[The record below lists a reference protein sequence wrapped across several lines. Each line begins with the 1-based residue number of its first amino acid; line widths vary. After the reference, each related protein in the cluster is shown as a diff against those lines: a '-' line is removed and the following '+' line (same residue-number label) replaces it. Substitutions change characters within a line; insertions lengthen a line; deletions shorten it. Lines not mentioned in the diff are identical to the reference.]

1 MSLICTEWERCD
13 SSSRDWPTPVA
24 VDMDQ
29 SVYDSESYDM
39 SHSKESES
47 SGTLYLGWMK
57 GVDSQNQPSESNS
70 SVPHSHEVSEE
81 EMSSQSEEGSSLGE
95 HPMGTSSMLDDADL
109 LNESTVAPLSSSSE
123 IPSEMSESGDEEPVQ
138 QESNEN
144 QVSITEVKEQ
154 NNLLR
159 TLLHEVRQGGLPQQ
173 PEFHFSTCDDDL
185 SGPLSDT
192 HYAFTVAEE
201 KAAPVSDEA
210 AETHRVLVALDSAI
224 ESSRLTD
231 MDSLSASPSWG
242 ESPKASEEAS
252 PKEAPKE
259 SPKESPR
266 ESPRESPK
274 ESPKASE
281 EASPK
286 ESPRESPRE
295 SLKEEENP
303 LDWSVLKE
311 EEGDYVKSVF
321 MRAEDSMMECEA
333 SPKEEEER
341 EKEACVKEEEWR
353 MSDLS
358 DSVIVSD
365 ESEEEVEEKK
375 SEECVVESEESVEK
389 NECVVEKQKS
399 EECVVESEESDGDVM
414 ENEDV
419 VEKQKSECVIEKTH
433 SEECVVESEES
444 ASAGSRE
451 DSEDKEDTEDS
462 VQEEVRVEEEKEKEP
477 SLTPLAE
484 PEEEEM
490 PSDSVS
496 EEEKISYSVSEE
508 EKPSSSLSEEE
519 KPSESA
525 SEEEK
530 PESTSEE
537 EKHSNSV
544 SEECIDLISDS
555 SSNASPAPIPPT
567 IPSPILP
574 FPDPDAPAEQPQSPP
589 PFYNNDAFKPRFTLD
604 QINETLSV
612 FDTVS
617 TKRPAVVATEA
628 EQASEE
634 VESKLKQRESAGEK

>member
-1 MSLICTEWERCD
+1 MICTEWERCD

-266 ESPRESPK
+266 
-274 ESPKASE
+274 
-281 EASPK
+281 ASPK
-286 ESPRESPRE
+286 EE
-295 SLKEEENP
+295 KP
-303 LDWSVLKE
+303 LDWSVLNE

-375 SEECVVESEESVEK
+375 SEDCVVESEESEEK
-389 NECVVEKQKS
+389 NEEEVEKQQS

-414 ENEDV
+414 E
-419 VEKQKSECVIEKTH
+419 KQTSECVIEKKQ
-433 SEECVVESEES
+433 SEECVVESEKS

-451 DSEDKEDTEDS
+451 DSKEKEDTEDS
-462 VQEEVRVEEEKEKEP
+462 VQEEVRVEEEKEP

-490 PSDSVS
+490 PSDSVSEEEKISCSVS

-519 KPSESA
+519 KPSEA
-525 SEEEK
+525 TSEEEK

-634 VESKLKQRESAGEK
+634 VESKLKQRESAGEE

>member
-1 MSLICTEWERCD
+1 MICTEWERCD

-95 HPMGTSSMLDDADL
+95 EHPMGTSSMLDDADL

-159 TLLHEVRQGGLPQQ
+159 TLLHEVRQGGMPQQ
-173 PEFHFSTCDDDL
+173 SEFHFSTCDDDL

-201 KAAPVSDEA
+201 KAVDPVSDEA

-266 ESPRESPK
+266 
-274 ESPKASE
+274 
-281 EASPK
+281 ASPK
-286 ESPRESPRE
+286 EE
-295 SLKEEENP
+295 KP

-375 SEECVVESEESVEK
+375 SEDCVVESEESEEK
-389 NECVVEKQKS
+389 NEEEVEKQKS

-414 ENEDV
+414 E
-419 VEKQKSECVIEKTH
+419 KQTSECVIEKKQ
-433 SEECVVESEES
+433 SEECVVESEKS

-451 DSEDKEDTEDS
+451 DSKEKEDTEDS
-462 VQEEVRVEEEKEKEP
+462 VQEEVRVEEEKEP

-490 PSDSVS
+490 PSDSVSEEEKISCSVS

-519 KPSESA
+519 KPSEA
-525 SEEEK
+525 TSEEEK

>member
-266 ESPRESPK
+266 
-274 ESPKASE
+274 
-281 EASPK
+281 ASPK
-286 ESPRESPRE
+286 EE
-295 SLKEEENP
+295 KP
-303 LDWSVLKE
+303 LDWSVLNE

-375 SEECVVESEESVEK
+375 SEDCVVESEESEEK
-389 NECVVEKQKS
+389 NEEEVEKQQS
-399 EECVVESEESDGDVM
+399 EECVVESEESDGDVR
-414 ENEDV
+414 
-419 VEKQKSECVIEKTH
+419 EKQTSECVIEKKQ
-433 SEECVVESEES
+433 SEECVVESEKS

-451 DSEDKEDTEDS
+451 DSKEKEDTEDS
-462 VQEEVRVEEEKEKEP
+462 VQEEVRVEEEKEP

-490 PSDSVS
+490 PSDSVSEEEKISCSVS

-519 KPSESA
+519 KPSEA
-525 SEEEK
+525 TSEEEK

-634 VESKLKQRESAGEK
+634 VESKLKQRESAGEE

>member
-95 HPMGTSSMLDDADL
+95 EHPMGTSSMLDDADL

-159 TLLHEVRQGGLPQQ
+159 TLLHEVRQGGMPQQ
-173 PEFHFSTCDDDL
+173 SEFHFSTCDDDL

-201 KAAPVSDEA
+201 KAVDPVSDEA

-266 ESPRESPK
+266 
-274 ESPKASE
+274 
-281 EASPK
+281 ASPK
-286 ESPRESPRE
+286 EE
-295 SLKEEENP
+295 KP

-375 SEECVVESEESVEK
+375 SEDCVVESEESEEK
-389 NECVVEKQKS
+389 NEEEVEKQKS

-414 ENEDV
+414 E
-419 VEKQKSECVIEKTH
+419 KQTSECVIEKKQ
-433 SEECVVESEES
+433 SEECVVESEKS

-451 DSEDKEDTEDS
+451 DSKEKEDTEDS
-462 VQEEVRVEEEKEKEP
+462 VQEEVRVEEEKEP

-490 PSDSVS
+490 PSDSVSEEEKISCSVS

-519 KPSESA
+519 KPSEA
-525 SEEEK
+525 TSEEEK

>member
-1 MSLICTEWERCD
+1 MICTEWERCD

-242 ESPKASEEAS
+242 ESPKASEEAYPKES
-252 PKEAPKE
+252 PKESPKASEEAYPKE

-266 ESPRESPK
+266 ESPR
-274 ESPKASE
+274 
-281 EASPK
+281 ASPK
-286 ESPRESPRE
+286 EE
-295 SLKEEENP
+295 KP

-375 SEECVVESEESVEK
+375 SEDCVVESEESEEK
-389 NECVVEKQKS
+389 NEEEVEKQKS

-414 ENEDV
+414 E
-419 VEKQKSECVIEKTH
+419 KQTSECVIEKKQ
-433 SEECVVESEES
+433 SEECVVESEKS

-451 DSEDKEDTEDS
+451 DSKEKEDTEDS
-462 VQEEVRVEEEKEKEP
+462 VQEEVRVEEEKEP

-490 PSDSVS
+490 PSDSVSEEEKISCSVS

-519 KPSESA
+519 KPSEA
-525 SEEEK
+525 TSEEEK

>member
-266 ESPRESPK
+266 
-274 ESPKASE
+274 
-281 EASPK
+281 ASPK
-286 ESPRESPRE
+286 EE
-295 SLKEEENP
+295 KP
-303 LDWSVLKE
+303 LDWSVLNE

-321 MRAEDSMMECEA
+321 MRAEDSMMECEP

-375 SEECVVESEESVEK
+375 SEDCVVESEESEEK
-389 NECVVEKQKS
+389 NEEEVEKQKS

-414 ENEDV
+414 E
-419 VEKQKSECVIEKTH
+419 KQTSECVIEKKQ

-451 DSEDKEDTEDS
+451 DSKEKEDTEDS
-462 VQEEVRVEEEKEKEP
+462 VQEEVGVEEEKEP

-490 PSDSVS
+490 PSDSVSEEEKISCSVS

-519 KPSESA
+519 KPSEA
-525 SEEEK
+525 TSEEEK

>member
-81 EMSSQSEEGSSLGE
+81 EMSSQSEEGSSLGEE

-252 PKEAPKE
+252 PKV

-266 ESPRESPK
+266 
-274 ESPKASE
+274 
-281 EASPK
+281 ASPK
-286 ESPRESPRE
+286 EE
-295 SLKEEENP
+295 KP

-365 ESEEEVEEKK
+365 ESEDEVEEKK
-375 SEECVVESEESVEK
+375 SEDCVVESEESVEK
-389 NECVVEKQKS
+389 NEEEVEKQKS

-414 ENEDV
+414 E
-419 VEKQKSECVIEKTH
+419 KQTSECVIEKKQ
-433 SEECVVESEES
+433 SEECVVESEKS
-444 ASAGSRE
+444 ASVGSRE
-451 DSEDKEDTEDS
+451 DSKEKEDTEDS
-462 VQEEVRVEEEKEKEP
+462 VQEEVRVEEEKEP

-490 PSDSVS
+490 LSDSVSEEEKISCSVS

-519 KPSESA
+519 KPSEA
-525 SEEEK
+525 TSEEEK

-537 EKHSNSV
+537 EKHSDSV

-589 PFYNNDAFKPRFTLD
+589 PFYNDDAFKPRFTLD

>member
-1 MSLICTEWERCD
+1 MICTEWERCD

-81 EMSSQSEEGSSLGE
+81 EMSSQSEEGSSLGEE

-252 PKEAPKE
+252 PKV

-266 ESPRESPK
+266 
-274 ESPKASE
+274 
-281 EASPK
+281 ASPK
-286 ESPRESPRE
+286 EE
-295 SLKEEENP
+295 KP

-365 ESEEEVEEKK
+365 ESEDEVEEKK
-375 SEECVVESEESVEK
+375 SEDCVVESEESVEK
-389 NECVVEKQKS
+389 NEEEVEKQKS

-414 ENEDV
+414 E
-419 VEKQKSECVIEKTH
+419 KQTSECVIEKKQ
-433 SEECVVESEES
+433 SEECVVESEKS
-444 ASAGSRE
+444 ASVGSRE
-451 DSEDKEDTEDS
+451 DSKEKEDTEDS
-462 VQEEVRVEEEKEKEP
+462 VQEEVRVEEEKEP

-490 PSDSVS
+490 LSDSVSEEEKISCSVS

-519 KPSESA
+519 KPSEA
-525 SEEEK
+525 TSEEEK

-537 EKHSNSV
+537 EKHSDSV

-589 PFYNNDAFKPRFTLD
+589 PFYNDDAFKPRFTLD

>member
-266 ESPRESPK
+266 
-274 ESPKASE
+274 
-281 EASPK
+281 ASPK
-286 ESPRESPRE
+286 EE
-295 SLKEEENP
+295 KP

-375 SEECVVESEESVEK
+375 SEDCVVESEESEEK
-389 NECVVEKQKS
+389 NEEEVEKQKS

-414 ENEDV
+414 E
-419 VEKQKSECVIEKTH
+419 KQTSECVIEKKQ
-433 SEECVVESEES
+433 SEECVVESEKS

-451 DSEDKEDTEDS
+451 DSKEKEDTEDS
-462 VQEEVRVEEEKEKEP
+462 VQEEVRVEEEKEP

-490 PSDSVS
+490 PSDSVSEEEKISDSVS

-519 KPSESA
+519 KPSEA
-525 SEEEK
+525 TSEEEK

>member
-185 SGPLSDT
+185 PGPLSDT

-252 PKEAPKE
+252 PKE

-266 ESPRESPK
+266 
-274 ESPKASE
+274 
-281 EASPK
+281 ASPK
-286 ESPRESPRE
+286 EE
-295 SLKEEENP
+295 KP

-414 ENEDV
+414 E
-419 VEKQKSECVIEKTH
+419 KQTSECVIEKKQ
-433 SEECVVESEES
+433 SEECVVESEKS

-451 DSEDKEDTEDS
+451 DSKEKEDTEDS
-462 VQEEVRVEEEKEKEP
+462 VQEEVRVEEEKEP

-490 PSDSVS
+490 PSDSVSEEEKISCSVS

-519 KPSESA
+519 KPSEA
-525 SEEEK
+525 TSEEEK

-567 IPSPILP
+567 IPSPVLP

-589 PFYNNDAFKPRFTLD
+589 PFYNDDAFKPRFTLD

-612 FDTVS
+612 FDSVS

>member
-1 MSLICTEWERCD
+1 MICTEWERCD

-242 ESPKASEEAS
+242 ESPKASEEAY
-252 PKEAPKE
+252 PKE

-266 ESPRESPK
+266 ESPR
-274 ESPKASE
+274 
-281 EASPK
+281 ASPK
-286 ESPRESPRE
+286 EE
-295 SLKEEENP
+295 KP

-375 SEECVVESEESVEK
+375 SED
-389 NECVVEKQKS
+389 
-399 EECVVESEESDGDVM
+399 CVVESEESDGDVM
-414 ENEDV
+414 E
-419 VEKQKSECVIEKTH
+419 KQTSECVIEKKQ
-433 SEECVVESEES
+433 SEECVVESEKS

-451 DSEDKEDTEDS
+451 DSKEKEDTEDS
-462 VQEEVRVEEEKEKEP
+462 VQEEVRVEEEKEP

-490 PSDSVS
+490 PSDSVSEEEKISCSVS

-519 KPSESA
+519 KPSEA
-525 SEEEK
+525 TSEEEK

>member
-266 ESPRESPK
+266 
-274 ESPKASE
+274 
-281 EASPK
+281 ASPK
-286 ESPRESPRE
+286 EE
-295 SLKEEENP
+295 KP
-303 LDWSVLKE
+303 LDWSVLNE

-375 SEECVVESEESVEK
+375 SEDCVVESEESEEK
-389 NECVVEKQKS
+389 NEEEVEKQQS

-414 ENEDV
+414 E
-419 VEKQKSECVIEKTH
+419 KQTSECVIEKKQ
-433 SEECVVESEES
+433 SEECVVESEKS

-451 DSEDKEDTEDS
+451 DSKEKEDTEDS
-462 VQEEVRVEEEKEKEP
+462 VQEEVRVEEEKEP

-490 PSDSVS
+490 PSDSVSEEEKISCSVS

-519 KPSESA
+519 KPSEA
-525 SEEEK
+525 TSEEEK

-634 VESKLKQRESAGEK
+634 VESKLKQRESAGEE

>member
-242 ESPKASEEAS
+242 ESPKASEEAY
-252 PKEAPKE
+252 PKE
-259 SPKESPR
+259 SLKESPR
-266 ESPRESPK
+266 ESPRESAR
-274 ESPKASE
+274 ESPK
-281 EASPK
+281 
-286 ESPRESPRE
+286 
-295 SLKEEENP
+295 EENP

-375 SEECVVESEESVEK
+375 SEECVVESEEK

-399 EECVVESEESDGDVM
+399 EECVVESEESEESE
-414 ENEDV
+414 ENEEE
-419 VEKQKSECVIEKTH
+419 VEKQKSECVIEKKQ

-451 DSEDKEDTEDS
+451 DSEEKEDTEDS
-462 VQEEVRVEEEKEKEP
+462 VQEEARVEEEKEP

-496 EEEKISYSVSEE
+496 EEEKISDSVSEE

-519 KPSESA
+519 KPSEAA

-537 EKHSNSV
+537 EKPSDSA

-634 VESKLKQRESAGEK
+634 VESKLKQRESAGEKMRRSEDRTRDREAGDGA

>member
-95 HPMGTSSMLDDADL
+95 EHPMGTSSMLDDADL
-109 LNESTVAPLSSSSE
+109 LNESTVVPLSSSSE

-159 TLLHEVRQGGLPQQ
+159 TLLHEVRQGGMPQQ
-173 PEFHFSTCDDDL
+173 SEFHFSTCDDDL

-201 KAAPVSDEA
+201 KAVDPVSDEA

-252 PKEAPKE
+252 PKE
-259 SPKESPR
+259 SPK

-281 EASPK
+281 EVSPK
-286 ESPRESPRE
+286 ESPREVE
-295 SLKEEENP
+295 KP
-303 LDWSVLKE
+303 LDWSVLNE

-375 SEECVVESEESVEK
+375 SEDCVVESEESEEK
-389 NECVVEKQKS
+389 NEEEVEKQKS

-414 ENEDV
+414 E
-419 VEKQKSECVIEKTH
+419 KQTSECVIEKKQ
-433 SEECVVESEES
+433 SEECVVESEKS

-451 DSEDKEDTEDS
+451 DSKEKEDTEDS
-462 VQEEVRVEEEKEKEP
+462 VQEEVRVEEEKEP

-490 PSDSVS
+490 PSDSVSEEEKISCSVS

-519 KPSESA
+519 KPSEA
-525 SEEEK
+525 TSEEEK

>member
-1 MSLICTEWERCD
+1 MICTEWERCD

-39 SHSKESES
+39 SHSKESDS

-81 EMSSQSEEGSSLGE
+81 EMSSQSEEGSSLGEE

-252 PKEAPKE
+252 PKE

-266 ESPRESPK
+266 
-274 ESPKASE
+274 
-281 EASPK
+281 ASPK
-286 ESPRESPRE
+286 EE
-295 SLKEEENP
+295 KP

-375 SEECVVESEESVEK
+375 SEDCVVESEESVE
-389 NECVVEKQKS
+389 
-399 EECVVESEESDGDVM
+399 M
-414 ENEDV
+414 
-419 VEKQKSECVIEKTH
+419 
-433 SEECVVESEES
+433 
-444 ASAGSRE
+444 
-451 DSEDKEDTEDS
+451 
-462 VQEEVRVEEEKEKEP
+462 
-477 SLTPLAE
+477 
-484 PEEEEM
+484 
-490 PSDSVS
+490 
-496 EEEKISYSVSEE
+496 
-508 EKPSSSLSEEE
+508 
-519 KPSESA
+519 
-525 SEEEK
+525 
-530 PESTSEE
+530 
-537 EKHSNSV
+537 
-544 SEECIDLISDS
+544 
-555 SSNASPAPIPPT
+555 
-567 IPSPILP
+567 
-574 FPDPDAPAEQPQSPP
+574 
-589 PFYNNDAFKPRFTLD
+589 
-604 QINETLSV
+604 
-612 FDTVS
+612 
-617 TKRPAVVATEA
+617 
-628 EQASEE
+628 
-634 VESKLKQRESAGEK
+634 